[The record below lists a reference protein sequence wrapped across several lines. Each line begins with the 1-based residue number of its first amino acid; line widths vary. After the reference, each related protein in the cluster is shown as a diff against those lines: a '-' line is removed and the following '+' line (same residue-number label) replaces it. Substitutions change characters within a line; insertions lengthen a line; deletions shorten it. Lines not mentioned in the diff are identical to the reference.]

1 MIVQL
6 PHILQQ
12 ITDKV
17 ASRVMRGWME
27 LINRSI
33 SSVNTA
39 AQATDI
45 TTTGNQYINAT
56 ANITVTL
63 NQNAQE
69 DEWVTV
75 RHDVGSGNVTIT
87 DGIGFVILTVRTT
100 VVTFRYKLDGGWT
113 LGA

>member
-6 PHILQQ
+6 PQILQE

-27 LINRSI
+27 LINRSVSSENI
-33 SSVNTA
+33 SSQT
-39 AQATDI
+39 TDI

-63 NQNAQE
+63 NPDALE

-75 RHDVGSGNVTIT
+75 RHDVASGNVTIT
-87 DGIGFVILTVRTT
+87 DGIGTVILTARTT
-100 VVTFRYKLDGGWT
+100 VATFRFKAEGWI